1 MVENTSSSLR
11 REMTQV
17 VIIVFTSL
25 SELLTSLRRKKVSFA
40 DLLIDLLIKNSSGGC
55 IQLPRGQRNWE
66 NICDRIAP
74 DQQLVTMFSE
84 SYSPINCRYTN
95 TN

>member
-17 VIIVFTSL
+17 VIIVFTSS

-40 DLLIDLLIKNSSGGC
+40 DLLIDLLIKFDSSGGC

-84 SYSPINCRYTN
+84 SYSPINCR
-95 TN
+95 